1 MLILL
6 TQDVKNVEIMLTQLH
21 TVLVLDTVEAE
32 RLDTVDTTVNS
43 VDITA
48 PAASYP
54 LPFLPLILFCGQCHQ
69 PFRIFTINWL
79 QIPNVPTKPVTNLS
93 DQVSAPNIWRR

>member
-32 RLDTVDTTVNS
+32 RLDTVDTTVNR

-54 LPFLPLILFCGQCHQ
+54 LPFLPLILF
-69 PFRIFTINWL
+69 L
-79 QIPNVPTKPVTNLS
+79 
-93 DQVSAPNIWRR
+93 

>member
-32 RLDTVDTTVNS
+32 LLDTVDTTVNS
-43 VDITA
+43 FDITA
-48 PAASYP
+48 PAAGYP
-54 LPFLPLILFCGQCHQ
+54 LPVLPFL
-69 PFRIFTINWL
+69 
-79 QIPNVPTKPVTNLS
+79 
-93 DQVSAPNIWRR
+93 

>member
-54 LPFLPLILFCGQCHQ
+54 LPFPSFNPLFVNNV
-69 PFRIFTINWL
+69 INL
-79 QIPNVPTKPVTNLS
+79 
-93 DQVSAPNIWRR
+93 